1 MRQPTDVPASFPS
14 SESRPVLLRA
24 LLHLLQEATLQ
35 TARLR
40 VGVTAPP
47 RSKLALL
54 ADQLE
59 SLAAEMRAVAVRT

>member
-1 MRQPTDVPASFPS
+1 MPQPIDVPITSPP
-14 SESRPVLLRA
+14 SESRPVPLRA
-24 LLHLLQEATLQ
+24 VLHLLQEATLQ

-40 VGVTAPP
+40 VAVTAPP

>member
-1 MRQPTDVPASFPS
+1 V
-14 SESRPVLLRA
+14 
-24 LLHLLQEATLQ
+24 LHLLQEATLQ

-40 VGVTAPP
+40 VAVTAPP